1 MALIP
6 VEGRPG
12 LYRDSS
18 SNAIINTSK
27 PTISPRQIALKRNQE
42 LEDLKTEVS
51 ELKDLVKTLI
61 ERL

>member
-6 VEGRPG
+6 VENHPG
-12 LYRDSS
+12 LYRDTS

-27 PTISPRQIALKRNQE
+27 PSTSARQMALQRNKE
-42 LEDLKTEVS
+42 LEDLKTEVK
-51 ELKDLVKTLI
+51 ELKDLVKQMI